1 MILLFRPHNH
11 VSQQKG
17 ARPMCHNRLGVE
29 ANLRAYY
36 PEVSIV
42 RNGDHN
48 SAEIGGDLPRQF
60 VSALRQA
67 GAEVF
72 AMLIGA

>member
-1 MILLFRPHNH
+1 
-11 VSQQKG
+11 
-17 ARPMCHNRLGVE
+17 MCHNRLGVE

-36 PEVSIV
+36 PEVSIL

-67 GAEVF
+67 GAEVLRY
-72 AMLIGA
+72 AHRGVVSTVVNY